1 MRATGVV
8 AQTKP
13 QIAKAVTIMSFVF
26 DSSANAVNG

>member
-1 MRATGVV
+1 MRATGDV

-13 QIAKAVTIMSFVF
+13 QIANAVTIMSFVF